1 MYKYEMHCHTSETSK
16 CGKSTGAEMA
26 RLYHDLGYTCLFIT
40 DHFLTSPS
48 TAVPKDLPW
57 EERIERFC
65 KGYNSA
71 KAEGN
76 KLGLDVFFGFE
87 HGFGC
92 AHLLTYNIGKDWLLA
107 HPDMLE
113 WDMVDYCKRI
123 RADGGCVVHAH
134 PFYEGVEYVQLVPF
148 TVDAIESPNA
158 GHTDEFNEYARK
170 YAEMFG
176 LPLTAGTDNHNIL
189 NKHLCSIEV
198 PERFVTSADYL
209 KAIRSGTVKTFTLDR

>member
-26 RLYHDLGYTCLFIT
+26 RLYHDLGYTGLFIT

-107 HPDMLE
+107 HPDMPE

>member
-26 RLYHDLGYTCLFIT
+26 RLYHELGYTGLFIT

-65 KGYNSA
+65 KGYDAA
-71 KAEGN
+71 KAEGD

-113 WDMVDYCKRI
+113 WDMVTYLETV